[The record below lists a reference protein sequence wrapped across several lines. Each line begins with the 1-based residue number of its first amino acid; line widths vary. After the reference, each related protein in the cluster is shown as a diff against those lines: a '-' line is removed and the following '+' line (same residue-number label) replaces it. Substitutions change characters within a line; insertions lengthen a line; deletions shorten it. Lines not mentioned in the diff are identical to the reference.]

1 MKITTQNE
9 LAALIAGVYLG
20 NDLGLTEERELAG
33 AIDFGDFEAL
43 TVRVQPGE
51 NIETIT
57 HDFQC
62 GYWAAKGV
70 LAEAERRAAE
80 LWERWNK
87 DDGEASNKV
96 KLRGF
101 NNEG

>member
-9 LAALIAGVYLG
+9 LAALIAGVLMG
-20 NDLGLTEERELAG
+20 HDLNLTEERELAG
-33 AIDFGDFEAL
+33 AIDFGDFESL
-43 TVRVQPGE
+43 SVRVQPGWDLE
-51 NIETIT
+51 PIT
-57 HDFQC
+57 GVVGGH
-62 GYWAAKGV
+62 WAAFGV

-80 LWERWNK
+80 LWEQWNN
-87 DDGEASNKV
+87 DAGEASNKV

>member
-9 LAALIAGVYLG
+9 LAALIAGVLLG
-20 NDLGLTEERELAG
+20 HDLNLTEERELAG

-51 NIETIT
+51 NIEPIT
-57 HDFQC
+57 C
-62 GYWAAKGV
+62 GFNLGHWAV
-70 LAEAERRAAE
+70 LGALNEAERRAAQ
-80 LWERWNK
+80 LWEQWNN
-87 DDGEASNKV
+87 DAGEASNKV